1 MPCTVRQRKRERERE
16 KSTNYYINDESN
28 TTRMKGP
35 KDLLYIYFVRPNFI
49 NLGHEE
55 RGLFSPLQRKT
66 NKKFHQKKSIHTC
79 NQHTRMNTPH
89 SVRLAQKLKAKKKEK
104 RGHFPPKK
112 HTYTRVCYTTKA
124 CAHIPLQKKKESLQ
138 NGAD

>member
-1 MPCTVRQRKRERERE
+1 MKKEVYFLLSKE
-16 KSTNYYINDESN
+16 KQI
-28 TTRMKGP
+28 K
-35 KDLLYIYFVRPNFI
+35 NF
-49 NLGHEE
+49 
-55 RGLFSPLQRKT
+55 T
-66 NKKFHQKKSIHTC
+66 KKKKSIHTC

-112 HTYTRVCYTTKA
+112 HTYTRVCYTTNA

-138 NGAD
+138 G